1 MNCQLC
7 GAPIVLQPRP
17 SRRFCS
23 QRCAGLNRSRDWTE
37 RGLCH
42 PAVTHGQSRSTKKV
56 TEYKHRQ
63 IALHPVVH
71 RARQLMYN
79 AIRRGALVKGPCLDC
94 GSASNIHGHHD
105 DYLKPLEVT
114 WLCRKCHQVRHQNRS
129 VPFSS
134 DPRYT
139 DAPVAPKLRTGGRI
153 LSEETV
159 AIIKRRLRAGGPRG
173 LGRKLAKE
181 FAVSPGTISLI
192 RSGVVWAHVEAA

>member
-105 DYLKPLEVT
+105 DY
-114 WLCRKCHQVRHQNRS
+114 
-129 VPFSS
+129 PFSS